1 MLTIPE
7 IRERLFVLAV
17 ELDCPELAELAEGT
31 KRRSPVKRAPV
42 TSRPMTPQLAI
53 AVRAYQNSHPD
64 MSQQEIARVFHLNNG
79 RISEALRGY
88 REEG

>member
-31 KRRSPVKRAPV
+31 KRRSPVKRAVV
-42 TSRPMTPQLAI
+42 TSRPMTRTLAV
-53 AVRAYQNSHPD
+53 AVRAYAAAHPET
-64 MSQQEIARVFHLNNG
+64 SQQQIAAVFHLNNG

-88 REEG
+88 REES